1 MSQSQ
6 NLLFSSNPTTVLKE
20 TFLNPQTNQEEA
32 WCKSWLNS
40 FLEAQSLT
48 YGSAVLIVAVNLVFR
63 RLLKPVVKFEHEW
76 YVHVLLCPANLLRA
90 HCAPE
95 ILGVQSHC
103 KTQTALPS
111 FAAVDVP
118 WLNNNRS
125 KTGEI
130 LSRATKLFFLQ
141 FLNTAVLVLIVNA
154 QIQTT
159 WSFLQE
165 GQYNDFTVQWY
176 LNVGSSITL
185 TMIAYVFTPHISP
198 CVSMLSKRFRYAP
211 HHVLLRLSHTTSNRS
226 LNKAPY
232 ERHQMKSNRVWC
244 GRAYLRG

>member
-1 MSQSQ
+1 M
-6 NLLFSSNPTTVLKE
+6 
-20 TFLNPQTNQEEA
+20 
-32 WCKSWLNS
+32 
-40 FLEAQSLT
+40 
-48 YGSAVLIVAVNLVFR
+48 
-63 RLLKPVVKFEHEW
+63 
-76 YVHVLLCPANLLRA
+76 
-90 HCAPE
+90 
-95 ILGVQSHC
+95 
-103 KTQTALPS
+103 
-111 FAAVDVP
+111 
-118 WLNNNRS
+118 
-125 KTGEI
+125 
-130 LSRATKLFFLQ
+130 
-141 FLNTAVLVLIVNA
+141 NA